1 MCAFQY
7 VFMGNVFMGNVF
19 VGSKRRILRRLMSRY
34 PPIWQVATREVQMLS
49 HSDSSL

>member
-7 VFMGNVFMGNVF
+7 VFMGNVF

-49 HSDSSL
+49 RSDSSL